1 MSCNIFDAWEC
12 PASFTM
18 AEAVVLA
25 KEAADIQHASA
36 RNEIVDSFDGIN
48 WMPWYDYIVETF
60 GDNSGQLGRIVA
72 AGIFPVMQSHYL
84 SLVNVFPTSCES
96 ELDATLRRLTGS
108 MSIANR
114 GDTLDAMHSFCKD
127 LYEAFMKY
135 DASLLFLTD
144 NAGRMYVKGSCL
156 TQASSAFLSSKLTP
170 FVYTDATEMREEDFP
185 ELAEAFTACKGNEH
199 REELLASAQKNRG
212 KKWDELLCGQTNF
225 NGLGLTYSMNDMSRT
240 AKYVEI
246 TSVVRDI
253 ISHHEK

>member
-96 ELDATLRRLTGS
+96 ELDATLRKLTGS

-114 GDTLDAMHSFCKD
+114 GDTLDAMHSHHHARSTRYSGLRETPVHTEWPSAHLPWIHRPRRCCCYPPHRRTYC
-127 LYEAFMKY
+127 LP
-135 DASLLFLTD
+135 
-144 NAGRMYVKGSCL
+144 AGISTFAMCCSPAARRN
-156 TQASSAFLSSKLTP
+156 TSA
-170 FVYTDATEMREEDFP
+170 
-185 ELAEAFTACKGNEH
+185 
-199 REELLASAQKNRG
+199 
-212 KKWDELLCGQTNF
+212 
-225 NGLGLTYSMNDMSRT
+225 
-240 AKYVEI
+240 
-246 TSVVRDI
+246 
-253 ISHHEK
+253 